1 MEILLPLLT
10 LVLGIAL
17 GGALGVLAAARW
29 LRGGTAPLDAG
40 VDQALVR
47 DDLARLHAKMSDLEH
62 QRVSWQSTLHQQV
75 DEVRHSTD
83 TLRRETSALATALR
97 KPQVRGQWGELHLRR
112 TIEIAGLVERCDFD
126 QQVHLVAEDGTHRPD
141 VVIRLAG
148 GKSIVVDAKVPLA
161 AYLDALAIDDPE
173 DAAEQ
178 AHHLAQHARQLR
190 THVDQLSGKAYWRTL
205 VQNGSDAPE
214 FVVLFLPAESV
225 LAAALDADPAL
236 LEYAAARNVV
246 LATPTTL
253 IALLR
258 TVAHGWT
265 TETLAE
271 RTREIHQLGRDLYGR
286 LATVG
291 RHLDKLGRSLKSS
304 VESYNSAVGSLES
317 RVLVTA
323 RHFADVAALDEPLP
337 APRPVDEAPRP
348 LTAIELLEAVAEE
361 RPTLVD
367 LPAGDRRSERDH
379 TLPSGVAPEAY
390 RRADLR

>member
-1 MEILLPLLT
+1 MENLLPLLT
-10 LVLGIAL
+10 LVVGALLGCL
-17 GGALGVLAAARW
+17 LGVLATLRW
-29 LRGGTAPLDAG
+29 SRRSATALGPA
-40 VDQALVR
+40 VDQALLR
-47 DDLARLHAKMSDLEH
+47 DGLDRLHDKMSDLEH

-112 TIEIAGLVERCDFD
+112 TIEVAGLVERCDFE
-126 QQVHLVAEDGTHRPD
+126 QQVHLVGEDGSQRPD

-148 GKSIVVDAKVPLA
+148 GKSIVVDAKVPLS
-161 AYLDALAIDDPE
+161 AYLDALATDE
-173 DAAEQ
+173 LEEQ
-178 AHHLAQHARQLR
+178 AGYLAQHARQLR
-190 THVDQLSGKAYWRTL
+190 IHVDQLSGKAYWRTL
-205 VQNGSDAPE
+205 QQNGAEAPE
-214 FVVLFLPAESV
+214 FVVLFMPAESV
-225 LAAALDADPAL
+225 LAAALDADPRL
-236 LEYAAARNVV
+236 LEYAASCNVV

-271 RTREIHQLGRDLYGR
+271 RTREIHQLGRDLYSR
-286 LATVG
+286 LGTVG

-304 VESYNSAVGSLES
+304 VESYNSAVGSLET

-323 RHFADVAALDEPLP
+323 RHFSDVADLDAPLP
-337 APRPVDEAPRP
+337 APRPVEDAPRP
-348 LTAIELLEAVAEE
+348 LTAIELLEAVAEQ

-367 LPAGDRRSERDH
+367 LPDGDPTSTCDGATR
-379 TLPSGVAPEAY
+379 SGVPPETH

>member
-1 MEILLPLLT
+1 MDIILPLVT
-10 LVLGIAL
+10 LLVGIILGAF
-17 GGALGVLAAARW
+17 GVLLVR
-29 LRGGTAPLDAG
+29 RSNAPEA
-40 VDQALVR
+40 DQAADQTLIR
-47 DDLARLHAKMSDLEH
+47 DGLDRLHDKMRDLEH

-112 TIEIAGLVERCDFD
+112 SIELAGMVERCDFS
-126 QQVHLVAEDGTHRPD
+126 QQVHLPGEDGSLRPD
-141 VVIRLAG
+141 VVIHLAG

-161 AYLDALAIDDPE
+161 AYLDAIGTE
-173 DAAEQ
+173 DLDQ
-178 AHHLAQHARQLR
+178 QQVHLGQHARQLR
-190 THVDQLSGKAYWRTL
+190 AHIDQLSSKAYWRALGQHGIAT
-205 VQNGSDAPE
+205 PE
-214 FVVLFLPAESV
+214 FVVLFLPAESF
-225 LAAALDADPAL
+225 LSAGLEAEPRL
-236 LEYAAARNVV
+236 LEYAATHNIV

-286 LATVG
+286 LGTVG

-304 VESYNSAVGSLES
+304 VESYNSAVGSLEN

-323 RHFADVAALDEPLP
+323 RHFSDVADLDEELT
-337 APRPVDEAPRP
+337 APRPVEEAPRP
-348 LTAIELLEAVAEE
+348 LTAVELLDAVADP
-361 RPTLVD
+361 RPELPEVD
-367 LPAGDRRSERDH
+367 GTGP
-379 TLPSGVAPEAY
+379 GVAPREH
-390 RRADLR
+390 RIADIR